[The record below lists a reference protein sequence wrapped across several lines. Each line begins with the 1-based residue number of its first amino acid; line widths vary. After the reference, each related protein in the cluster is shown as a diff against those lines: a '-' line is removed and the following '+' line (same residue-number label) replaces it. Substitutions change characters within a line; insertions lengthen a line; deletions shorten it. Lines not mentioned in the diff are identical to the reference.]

1 MLVVLSLQLKVVVVE
16 CSGQPHLVFIPT
28 KTIDVGDELLFNY
41 NDRQSSLPFLKNC
54 PVCGDEARVDRKR
67 PAVDNEAA
75 PEAKR
80 QPAMSEPDVHIV
92 AAEPATSAPSDHGK
106 EPDQTV
112 KRPPDYGE
120 AASGANLQPATSQ
133 SVDSD
138 AAQPT
143 TSAPSDHGKAAD
155 QTDKRPPDY
164 DEMKQLVSA
173 TKLDKTQRRKLMVGV
188 NQQFSMSTRLTR
200 SQLEAWKPNIS
211 DNNVRYILLQRN
223 VLATNAMCTKM
234 MKQNKKKK

>member
-28 KTIDVGDELLFNY
+28 KTIDVGDELLFDY

-92 AAEPATSAPSDHGK
+92 AAEGATSAPSDHGK

-120 AASGANLQPATSQ
+120 AAPGANLQPATSQ
-133 SVDSD
+133 SDDND
-138 AAQPT
+138 AAPPT

-200 SQLEAWKPNIS
+200 S
-211 DNNVRYILLQRN
+211 
-223 VLATNAMCTKM
+223 
-234 MKQNKKKK
+234 